1 MISLMSIATG
11 VGPPAVS
18 EGVVGSA
25 MFVAVDCAMIR
36 TIRVQSSGVV
46 GVADLP
52 ISDRTVDDGRPLL

>member
-1 MISLMSIATG
+1 MMSLMSIATG
-11 VGPPAVS
+11 VGSPAVS

-36 TIRVQSSGVV
+36 VQSSGVV
-46 GVADLP
+46 GVPDLP